1 MVAKVVFALACL
13 GLAEALAKRRAAC
26 DCIGWAGV
34 YYEQLAACGRGKE
47 LHFLSKYGF
56 TAAYAATEPIAGLP
70 HKVCNDFFKNFK
82 NNSCV
87 NVDLLAL
94 SDETDN
100 VGPASADWSS
110 VAVNNSLSDKQWCYV
125 SNDCPVS
132 SLNGGD
138 YATNMMGF
146 QLGGWNN
153 LASTSNLS
161 WKICDATQAASTP
174 MLKYAT
180 VQELIALGVESD
192 VGLSRIIRLAYP
204 VVAITWAEVKFMM
217 EAINDGWSSNPNLDA
232 LVDGLPTP
240 PAEFTRAAEV
250 HTTISDIIK
259 SGQATILDTPGH
271 GDNYHVIKGRE
282 AWSVTRNVLGNM
294 IYLSGHFSMEFD
306 VTCLMGCATTR
317 LEALDLET
325 Q

>member
-1 MVAKVVFALACL
+1 MSAKAVSVLACL
-13 GLAEALAKRRAAC
+13 AFARARVGQQAQKRGAC
-26 DCIGWAGV
+26 DCINWAGV
-34 YYEQLAACGRGKE
+34 YYDQLAACGRGKE
-47 LHFLSKYGF
+47 LYFLSKYGF
-56 TAAYAATEPIAGLP
+56 TAAYAATEPISGLP
-70 HKVCNDFFKNFK
+70 HKVCNDFFKNLK

-94 SDETDN
+94 SDEGDN
-100 VGPASADWSS
+100 L
-110 VAVNNSLSDKQWCYV
+110 SLNDNMTDKQWCYV
-125 SNDCPVS
+125 SNDCPVA
-132 SLNGGD
+132 SLNGGE

-161 WKICDATQAASTP
+161 WKICDPIADQSY
-174 MLKYAT
+174 MLKYKT
-180 VQELIALGVESD
+180 VQELIDIGTESD
-192 VGLSRIIRLAYP
+192 VGLSRLIRLAYP
-204 VVAITWAEVKFMM
+204 AVAITWAEVKFKM
-217 EAINDGWSSNPNLDA
+217 EAINDAWTTGADLALLVDA
-232 LVDGLPTP
+232 LDVP
-240 PAEFTRAAEV
+240 PASFTRAAEV

-271 GDNYHVIKGRE
+271 GDNFHVIKGRE
-282 AWSVTRNVLGNM
+282 AWSVTRNELGNM